1 MNTYSIPLNF
11 DLPLF
16 NTSLAPAQ
24 FLKSQSA
31 WADNVKTNPRLA
43 CHFKLN
49 WETDLSNQLK
59 QFFLDHGQ
67 EIRLCEIFYR
77 YPNTL
82 SGIHSDDKEVG
93 DYSKMNWILGGEDSE
108 MHWYTINE
116 SHYTKIASKPKN
128 ETPINSYSILYLPE
142 DVTVAYSENV
152 RGPAIVQVGVPHNI
166 RNGNQ
171 ERWCVSI
178 VFRDPNLGRRPTML
192 EAKEIFKQYLV

>member
-16 NTSLAPAQ
+16 NTPLSPVD

-43 CHFKLN
+43 THFKLN
-49 WETDLSNQLK
+49 WQTDLSDELK

-67 EIRLCEIFYR
+67 EVRLCEIFYR
-77 YPNTL
+77 YRNTV

-108 MHWYTINE
+108 MHWYTIND
-116 SHYTKIASKPKN
+116 SHYTKLEAKPLN
-128 ETPINSYSILYLPE
+128 ETPIASHSILYLPE

-152 RGPAIVQVGVPHNI
+152 RGPALVQVGVPHNI
-166 RNGNQ
+166 RNGSQ
-171 ERWCVSI
+171 ERWCVSV
-178 VFRDPNLGRRPTML
+178 VFRDNKFGRRPTML
-192 EAKEIFKQYLV
+192 EAKEIFKQYLS